1 MYSDIADVYHE
12 IFPLN
17 RSFLEFIPDYLGAP
31 GTKVLDLGCG
41 PGDYVNEL
49 SSTHDGTGI
58 DLNAEMI
65 RMAKAR
71 NRGTFYQLSFAQI
84 DQLDGGFGCVWC
96 IGNSLSY
103 LPPDAMEDFFR
114 KVYRLLLPSGY
125 FVLQVVNWDK
135 YRLTGTADFDVK
147 TLSDGRT
154 FHRCYDPSGDDTVIF
169 KTEVRRSGEIE
180 GAWSD
185 PLYPKYMTDLS
196 AGLTGSGMDVVGRFG
211 NFEKKPFDPASS
223 PATVVVVRKPD
234 TL

>member
-17 RSFLEFIPDYLGAP
+17 RAFLEFIPDYLGEP
-31 GTKVLDLGCG
+31 GTKVLDIGCG

-49 SSTHDGTGI
+49 SSTHDAVGI
-58 DLNAEMI
+58 DLNTEMI
-65 RMAKAR
+65 RMAKER
-71 NRGTFYQLSFAQI
+71 NRGTFYRLSFTQM
-84 DQLDGGFGCVWC
+84 DQLDGKFGCAWC

-103 LPPDAMEDFFR
+103 LPPDAMETFLQE
-114 KVYRLLLPSGY
+114 VSRLLVPSAY

-154 FHRCYDPSGDDTVIF
+154 FHRCYDFFGDDAVRF
-169 KTEVRRSGEIE
+169 KTEVKRDGKVE

-185 PLYPKYMTDLS
+185 PLYAKYMEALS
-196 AGLTGSGMDVVGRFG
+196 EGLTASGMDVMGKFG

-223 PATVVVVRKPD
+223 PATVVVARKPGD
-234 TL
+234 F